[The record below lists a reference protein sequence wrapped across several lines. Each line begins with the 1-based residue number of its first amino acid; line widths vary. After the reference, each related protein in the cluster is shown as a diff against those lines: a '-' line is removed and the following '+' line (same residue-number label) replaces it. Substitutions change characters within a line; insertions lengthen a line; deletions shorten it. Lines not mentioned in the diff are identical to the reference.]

1 MIRKLCGMSFIQDL
15 IVLPFATGM
24 SITFTLLTLKANNPQ
39 CEYVI
44 WPRIDQ
50 KTCLKAIT
58 AANLKALVVEQVI
71 SGDELQTNT
80 EGVK

>member
-1 MIRKLCGMSFIQDL
+1 MKLTKALALHVIRKLCGMSFIQDL

-24 SITFTLLTLKANNPQ
+24 SITFTLLALKANMPD
-39 CEYVI
+39 CEYVV

-58 AANLKALVVEQVI
+58 AANLKPLVVEMN
-71 SGDELQTNT
+71 L
-80 EGVK
+80 